1 MHETFKDVELQ
12 KRKFR
17 IGKFDALTGSYVA
30 FVVIS
35 QLAPLLGKEGNVEG
49 EKIVTSA
56 PSILPKEVFFEIQ
69 KSCLQVCSEIVM
81 VGNVVTPMPV
91 MLKDGRWGIDGIEND
106 AGLAM
111 MLTVQVLGF
120 NMQSFFAGNALEG
133 FKSGISQLN
142 LSNA

>member
-1 MHETFKDVELQ
+1 MRETFKDVDVQ

-17 IGKFDALTGSYVA
+17 IGKFDALTGSYIA

-35 QLAPLLGKEGNVEG
+35 QLMPIMGKDQSVDEG
-49 EKIVTSA
+49 KIAMSA

-69 KSCLQVCSEIVM
+69 KSCLQVCSEIIM
-81 VGNVVTPMPV
+81 IGDVVSPMPV
-91 MLKDGRWGIDGIEND
+91 MLKDGRWGIQDIEND

-111 MLTVQVLGF
+111 MLTVQVLGY
-120 NMQSFFAGNALEG
+120 NMQSFFAGNALED